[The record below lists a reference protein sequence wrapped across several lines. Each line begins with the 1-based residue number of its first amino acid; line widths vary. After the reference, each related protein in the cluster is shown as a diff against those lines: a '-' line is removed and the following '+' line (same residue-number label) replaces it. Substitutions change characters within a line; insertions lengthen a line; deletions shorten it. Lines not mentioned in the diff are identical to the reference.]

1 MPSSAS
7 FRVGQI
13 RLADGLQFEYAEQGP
28 RGGPTVLMLHGIT
41 DSWRSFEPVLPL
53 LPAHWHVVA
62 LSQRGHGG
70 SDKAPRSYRTADFAA
85 DAAAFARQLDLA
97 PMIVVGHSMGA
108 ANALRL
114 ALDAP
119 ELVQGLVLAGAFAR
133 FSDKMALRA
142 FYRDEIVPLVDPV
155 PPALAR
161 AFQMDTVAQPVAPGL
176 IDAMVDESLRSPAPV
191 WRAAFASLFDD
202 HFSDELPHVDVPT
215 LIAWGD
221 ADAFVPR
228 EDTAMLAAG
237 IARSRVSVYAG
248 TGHALHWEQPARF
261 ARELVAFAA
270 SLQRTAPGLKERLA
284 TVKSPRRS
292 STSMVEVSPP

>member
-1 MPSSAS
+1 MSHPPS
-7 FRVGQI
+7 FRLAHL
-13 RLADGLQFEYAEQGP
+13 RLRNGIDLEYAVQGP
-28 RGGPTVLMLHGIT
+28 RGGPAVLMQHGIT

-70 SDKAPRSYRTADFAA
+70 SDKSPRQYRTEDFAA
-85 DAAAFARQLDLA
+85 DAAAFARALDLA

-133 FSDKMALRA
+133 FGDKDALRA
-142 FYRDEIVPLVDPV
+142 FCRDEIAPLVDPV

-161 AFQMDTVAQPVAPGL
+161 AFQLDTIAGPVAPGL
-176 IDAMVDESLRSPAPV
+176 IDAMVDESLRAPAHV
-191 WRAAFASLFDD
+191 WRAGFAALFDD
-202 HFSDELPHVDVPT
+202 HFSSELQRVQAPT

-228 EDTAMLAAG
+228 EDTETLLSS

-248 TGHALHWEQPARF
+248 VGHALHWEQPARF

-270 SLQRTAPGLKERLA
+270 RLRETAEA
-284 TVKSPRRS
+284 
-292 STSMVEVSPP
+292 

>member
-1 MPSSAS
+1 MPTAPTL
-7 FRVGQI
+7 
-13 RLADGLQFEYAEQGP
+13 RLSHLRLRNGLQFEYAEQGP

-70 SDKAPRSYRTADFAA
+70 SDKAPRLYRTEDFAA
-85 DAAAFARQLDLA
+85 DAAAFARALDLA

-133 FSDKMALRA
+133 FGDKEALRA
-142 FYRDEIVPLVDPV
+142 FYREEIAPLVDPV

-161 AFQMDTVAQPVAPGL
+161 AFQLDTVAQPVAPDL
-176 IDAMVDESLRSPAPV
+176 IEAMVDESLRAPAHV
-191 WRAAFASLFDD
+191 WRAAFAALFDD
-202 HFSDELPHVDVPT
+202 HFSSELQRLDVPT

-221 ADAFVPR
+221 ADAFVPA
-228 EDTAMLAAG
+228 EDTAALSAA
-237 IARSRVSVYAG
+237 IARSRVSVYGG
-248 TGHALHWEQPARF
+248 TGHALHWEQPERF
-261 ARELVAFAA
+261 ARELVAFVVGLRRALAA
-270 SLQRTAPGLKERLA
+270 
-284 TVKSPRRS
+284 
-292 STSMVEVSPP
+292 

>member
-1 MPSSAS
+1 MPTTPP
-7 FRVGQI
+7 FRLSHL
-13 RLADGLQFEYAEQGP
+13 RLRNGLQFEYAEQGP

-53 LPAHWHVVA
+53 LPAHWHVLA

-70 SDKAPRSYRTADFAA
+70 SDKTPRQHRSEDFAA
-85 DAAAFARQLDLA
+85 DAAAFARALDLA

-133 FSDKMALRA
+133 FSDKEALRA
-142 FYRDEIVPLVDPV
+142 FYREEIEPLVDPV

-161 AFQMDTVAQPVAPGL
+161 AFQLDTVAQPLAPGL
-176 IDAMVDESLRSPAPV
+176 IDAMVDESLRVPAHV
-191 WRAAFASLFDD
+191 WRAAFAALFDD
-202 HFSDELPHVDVPT
+202 HFSSELQRIEAPT

-221 ADAFVPR
+221 TDAFVPA
-228 EDTAMLAAG
+228 EDTAALSTA
-237 IARSRVSVYAG
+237 IAHSRVSVYAG

-270 SLQRTAPGLKERLA
+270 RLRE
-284 TVKSPRRS
+284 TVSA
-292 STSMVEVSPP
+292 

>member
-1 MPSSAS
+1 MPSPAS
-7 FRVGQI
+7 FRIGQI

-70 SDKAPRSYRTADFAA
+70 SDKSPHSYRTEDFAA

-114 ALDAP
+114 AIDAP
-119 ELVQGLVLAGAFAR
+119 ELVQGLVLAGTFAR
-133 FSDKMALRA
+133 FSDKEALRM
-142 FYRDEIVPLVDPV
+142 FYREEIAPLVDPV

-161 AFQMDTVAQPVAPGL
+161 AFQIDTVAQAVAPGL
-176 IDAMVDESLRSPAPV
+176 IDAMVDESLRAPAHV
-191 WRAAFASLFDD
+191 WRAAFAGLFDD
-202 HFSDELPHVDVPT
+202 RFASELQRVEAPT
-215 LIAWGD
+215 LITWGD
-221 ADAFVPR
+221 ADAFVPA
-228 EDTAMLAAG
+228 EDTAALAAG

-270 SLQRTAPGLKERLA
+270 SLRETAA
-284 TVKSPRRS
+284 A
-292 STSMVEVSPP
+292 

>member
-7 FRVGQI
+7 FRVSQT
-13 RLADGLQFEYAEQGP
+13 RLADGLHFEYAEQGP

-53 LPAHWHVVA
+53 LPTHWHVVA

-70 SDKAPRSYRTADFAA
+70 SDKSPRSYRTADFAA

-133 FSDKMALRA
+133 FRDKEALRA
-142 FYRDEIVPLVDPV
+142 FHRDEIAPLTDPV

-161 AFQMDTVAQPVAPGL
+161 AFQLDTVAQPVAPGL
-176 IDAMVDESLRSPAPV
+176 IDAMVDESLRAPAHV
-191 WRAAFASLFDD
+191 WRAAFAGLFDD
-202 HFSDELPHVDVPT
+202 RFASELQRVDAPT
-215 LIAWGD
+215 LVAWGD

-228 EDTAMLAAG
+228 EDTAALWAA
-237 IARSRVSVYAG
+237 IARSRVSVYAA

-270 SLQRTAPGLKERLA
+270 SLRETALA
-284 TVKSPRRS
+284 
-292 STSMVEVSPP
+292 

>member
-1 MPSSAS
+1 MPTAPP
-7 FRVGQI
+7 FRLSHL
-13 RLADGLQFEYAEQGP
+13 RLHDGLQFEYAEQGP

-70 SDKAPRSYRTADFAA
+70 SDKTPRRYRTEDFAA
-85 DAAAFARQLDLA
+85 DAAAFARALDLA

-133 FSDKMALRA
+133 FSGEGALRD
-142 FYRDEIVPLVDPV
+142 FYSEEIAPLVDPV

-161 AFQMDTVAQPVAPGL
+161 AFQLDTLVQPVAPGL
-176 IDAMVDESLRSPAPV
+176 IDAMVDESLRAPAHV
-191 WRAAFASLFDD
+191 WRAAFAALFED
-202 HFSDELPHVDVPT
+202 HFSSELQRIEAPT
-215 LIAWGD
+215 LLAWGD
-221 ADAFVPR
+221 TDAFVPR
-228 EDTAMLAAG
+228 EDTAALSTA
-237 IARSRVSVYAG
+237 IAHSSVSVYAG

-270 SLQRTAPGLKERLA
+270 RLRE
-284 TVKSPRRS
+284 TVS
-292 STSMVEVSPP
+292 S

>member
-1 MPSSAS
+1 MPITPT
-7 FRVGQI
+7 FRVAQL
-13 RLADGLQFEYAEQGP
+13 RLRNGLQFEYAEQGP
-28 RGGPTVLMLHGIT
+28 RAGPAVLLLHGIT

-53 LPAHWHVVA
+53 LPSHWHVVA

-70 SDKAPRSYRTADFAA
+70 SDKSPRQYRTEDFAA
-85 DAAAFARQLDLA
+85 DAAAFARTLDMA

-133 FSDKMALRA
+133 FGDKEALRA
-142 FYRDEIVPLVDPV
+142 FCREEIAPLIDPV

-161 AFQMDTVAQPVAPGL
+161 AFQLDTIAQPVAPGL
-176 IDAMVDESLRSPAPV
+176 IDAMVDESLRAPAHV
-191 WRAAFASLFDD
+191 WRAAFASLLDD
-202 HFSDELPHVDVPT
+202 HFSDELARVQAPT

-221 ADAFVPR
+221 ADAFVPA
-228 EDTAMLAAG
+228 EDTAVLSVA

-248 TGHALHWEQPARF
+248 SGHALHWEQPVRF
-261 ARELVAFAA
+261 ARELVAFATR
-270 SLQRTAPGLKERLA
+270 LRETAA
-284 TVKSPRRS
+284 A
-292 STSMVEVSPP
+292 

>member
-1 MPSSAS
+1 MPTAPTS
-7 FRVGQI
+7 
-13 RLADGLQFEYAEQGP
+13 RLAHLRLRNGLQFEYAEQGP

-53 LPAHWHVVA
+53 LPAHWHVVS

-70 SDKAPRSYRTADFAA
+70 SDKSARQYRTEDFAA
-85 DAAAFARQLDLA
+85 DAAAFARALDLA

-133 FSDKMALRA
+133 FSDKDALRA
-142 FYRDEIVPLVDPV
+142 FCREEIAPLIDPV

-176 IDAMVDESLRSPAPV
+176 IDTMVDESLRAPAHV
-191 WRAAFASLFDD
+191 WRAAFAALFDD
-202 HFSDELPHVDVPT
+202 RFSDELAGLQAPT

-228 EDTAMLAAG
+228 EDTAALSAAL
-237 IARSRVSVYAG
+237 ARSRVSVYAG
-248 TGHALHWEQPARF
+248 SGHALHWEQPARF

-270 SLQRTAPGLKERLA
+270 SLRETATA
-284 TVKSPRRS
+284 
-292 STSMVEVSPP
+292 